1 MNDYELIFLLEEP
14 SMKATLENLLP
25 KILSP
30 EINYKCIP
38 HEGKQDLER
47 SISKKLKAW
56 TKPAKFIVLRD
67 KDSDD
72 CLIVK
77 QKLLKL
83 CQQGNKPD
91 TLIRIACHELESWF
105 LGDLAAVKKGLNITL
120 PRSVNQNKEKYRD
133 PDRISNAKQELKK
146 IAPNY
151 QPISGSRAIARH
163 LNLDNNKSHSFN
175 VFIQGLKKVL
185 FEISINS

>member
-1 MNDYELIFLLEEP
+1 MSNFELVFLLEEP
-14 SMKATLENLLP
+14 SMKETLENLLP

-30 EINYKCIP
+30 EIKYKCIP

-47 SISKKLKAW
+47 SIPKKLKAW
-56 TKPAKFIVLRD
+56 TKPAKFIVIRD

-91 TLIRIACHELESWF
+91 TLIRIACHEL
-105 LGDLAAVKKGLNITL
+105 
-120 PRSVNQNKEKYRD
+120 
-133 PDRISNAKQELKK
+133 
-146 IAPNY
+146 
-151 QPISGSRAIARH
+151 
-163 LNLDNNKSHSFN
+163 
-175 VFIQGLKKVL
+175 
-185 FEISINS
+185 